1 MQQSALRFPQS
12 LDYCSLRREDG
23 DRTKEYGLLRKAK
36 TAFSS
41 CGNGI
46 VLLHVTHEDFL
57 LFDEIAKRGVFLEQ
71 GDFCRRQVFI
81 HSTQASRLETRPFR
95 RQQE

>member
-46 VLLHVTHEDFL
+46 VLLRTEATTCVRCTL
-57 LFDEIAKRGVFLEQ
+57 IIAEGLIYNVRGVLVLKSPGRFESK
-71 GDFCRRQVFI
+71 I
-81 HSTQASRLETRPFR
+81 
-95 RQQE
+95 QQIYE